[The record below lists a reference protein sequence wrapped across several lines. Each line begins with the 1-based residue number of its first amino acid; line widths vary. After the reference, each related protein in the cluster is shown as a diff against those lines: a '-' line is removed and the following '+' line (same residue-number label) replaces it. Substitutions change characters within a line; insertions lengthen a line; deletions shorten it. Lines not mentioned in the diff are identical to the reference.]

1 MQTKKLK
8 VGILGAGALGS
19 LVGAY
24 LSTTHDLTLFGR
36 PNHMETISKEGLK
49 INGFDLDSEKNIQVR
64 AVSELCDEHFDL
76 VFVGVKSY
84 DTENL
89 FNYLDRQ
96 RITFD
101 FIASLQNGLKDN
113 YLISRCGLEKVIG
126 CVVDRAVQITS
137 PSNIYY
143 SNSGSGFF
151 GTLKKERHPR
161 KMNIAESLALAFKD
175 QGMVTGVDEKMET
188 ITWYKFMNCVPG
200 YAVHGA
206 MNFDA
211 ARAFTNPFTVDLLLQ
226 AFEETE
232 IVTLAEKIELKQ
244 HPLLPEIYLTNPRG
258 RKEWIKKVGEIISS
272 LSNPPVASLVQD
284 LRRGKV
290 RTEADDTLG
299 VFLEKVRTYE
309 LRTPTIS
316 CCYQM
321 VKAREWINQENRN
334 LTSIIT

>member
-1 MQTKKLK
+1 MVQTKKLK
-8 VGILGAGALGS
+8 IGILGAGALGS

-24 LSTTHDLTLFGR
+24 LSTDHDLTLYGR
-36 PNHMETISKEGLK
+36 PNYMGTISKKGLK
-49 INGFDLDSEKNIQVR
+49 VNGFDLDSEKKVQVR

-101 FIASLQNGLKDN
+101 FVASLQNGLKDG
-113 YLISRCGLEKVIG
+113 YLISRCGLEKVVG
-126 CVVDRAVQITS
+126 CVVDQAVQITS
-137 PSNIYY
+137 PGNIYY
-143 SNSGSGFF
+143 SNPGSGFF
-151 GTLKKERHPR
+151 GTLKKENHPK
-161 KMNIAESLALAFKD
+161 KMGIAESLALAFKD
-175 QGMVTGVDEKMET
+175 RGMVTGVDEEMET

-200 YAVHGA
+200 YAIHGA

-211 ARAFTNPFTVDLLLQ
+211 AQTFTNPFTVDLLLH

-232 IVTLAEKIELKQ
+232 RVTLAEKVELKR
-244 HPLLPEIYLTNPRG
+244 HPLLPEIYLTDPER
-258 RKEWIKKVGEIISS
+258 RDEWIKKRAEIISA

-284 LRRGKV
+284 LRRGKI

-299 VFLEKVRTYE
+299 VFLEKARTHE

-321 VKAREWINQENRN
+321 VKAREWINQHN
-334 LTSIIT
+334 